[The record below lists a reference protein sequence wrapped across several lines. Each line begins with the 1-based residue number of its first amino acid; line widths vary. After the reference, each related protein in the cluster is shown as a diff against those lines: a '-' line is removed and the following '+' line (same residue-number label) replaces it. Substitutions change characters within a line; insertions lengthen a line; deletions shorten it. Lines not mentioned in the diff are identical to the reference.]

1 MARNY
6 KEVHEI
12 WKEQALEISSSPDH
26 WISFLSTASWHY
38 KYSFEDQILIYA
50 QRPDATACAG
60 YEDWNNKMNRYI
72 RRGSKGIALL
82 GDNGYSLR
90 YVFDIVDTGSVMHRP
105 LKLWSMSKTM

>member
-38 KYSFEDQILIYA
+38 KYSFEDQILRLVLDMKI
-50 QRPDATACAG
+50 
-60 YEDWNNKMNRYI
+60 
-72 RRGSKGIALL
+72 GI
-82 GDNGYSLR
+82 
-90 YVFDIVDTGSVMHRP
+90 T
-105 LKLWSMSKTM
+105 K